1 MQHFYSVAGPGSWQE
16 VVAGTGHV
24 SFCDAGEL
32 QEGLELLCPGE
43 IIPIQARPTAGW
55 NIAAPCL
62 QVGSPKKAQQ
72 GLELASHASWLG

>member
-1 MQHFYSVAGPGSWQE
+1 MFMLHPHSLILIHMLNHPHERAQHFYGVAGPGSWQE

-43 IIPIQARPTAGW
+43 VIPIQARPTAETSMRKWG
-55 NIAAPCL
+55 
-62 QVGSPKKAQQ
+62 
-72 GLELASHASWLG
+72 